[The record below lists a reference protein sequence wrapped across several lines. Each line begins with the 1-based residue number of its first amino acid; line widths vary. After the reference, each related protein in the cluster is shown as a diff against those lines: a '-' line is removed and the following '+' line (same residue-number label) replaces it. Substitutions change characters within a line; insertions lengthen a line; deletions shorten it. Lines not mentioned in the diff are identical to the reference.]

1 MALVSRFFT
10 SSSVLERSAPAPT
23 VGPAV
28 TTRSSASRL
37 TPWRP
42 RKAFAYMIV
51 CAHGYGEGED
61 EGRGE
66 DEGQGESEGLDEKEV
81 GSGEGKDE

>member
-1 MALVSRFFT
+1 
-10 SSSVLERSAPAPT
+10 
-23 VGPAV
+23 
-28 TTRSSASRL
+28 
-37 TPWRP
+37 
-42 RKAFAYMIV
+42 MIV
-51 CAHGYGEGED
+51 CAHGYVEGED

>member
-1 MALVSRFFT
+1 
-10 SSSVLERSAPAPT
+10 
-23 VGPAV
+23 
-28 TTRSSASRL
+28 
-37 TPWRP
+37 
-42 RKAFAYMIV
+42 MIV